1 MKIKWLKCVVI
12 ILVTAC
18 CPLGGCGISTVPYV
32 KEPEFKTLS
41 TRVDNLTVKVDSLAQ
56 KKGGASSQ
64 SKAGTANTQMAKNE
78 KGLYQQGQ
86 SLLKNKKYDAAA
98 LVFKQMLSTAPQ
110 GDLAPNA
117 SYWLGECYYAT
128 GRYLEAAAEFKRCVA
143 SYPKSN
149 KAPDAL
155 LKLSY
160 SYDRLNEGHQAMVA
174 LDHLLAKYPDSK
186 SANLIKSG
194 RGQF

>member
-1 MKIKWLKCVVI
+1 MNIKWVKYTII
-12 ILVTAC
+12 ILVCAAW
-18 CPLGGCGISTVPYV
+18 PLGGCGISAVPYV
-32 KEPEFKTLS
+32 KEPEFAALNT
-41 TRVDNLTVKVDSLAQ
+41 KVDDLTGKVDYLVG
-56 KKGGASSQ
+56 KKGGGP
-64 SKAGTANTQMAKNE
+64 SKANTPVAKNE
-78 KGLYQQGQ
+78 KALYQQGQ
-86 SLLKNKKYDAAA
+86 SLLKNKQYDAAA
-98 LVFKQMLSTAPQ
+98 TVFKKMLATTPQ

-128 GRYLEAAAEFKRCVA
+128 GRYAEAAAEFKRCAA

-160 SYDRLNEGHQAMVA
+160 SYDRLENGHQAMVV
-174 LDHLLAKYPDSK
+174 LEQLLAKYPNSN
-186 SANLIKSG
+186 SANLIKNG